1 MDNIGKPEIA
11 TRRLVTDL
19 FCNELGYQY
28 LSDWKD
34 LQKSRD
40 GAMAKAVSEP
50 TIQPA
55 NRVVCR
61 SSTLLSL

>member
-11 TRRLVTDL
+11 TQRRVIDL

-40 GAMAKAVSEP
+40 GAMAKAVSEA

-61 SSTLLSL
+61 SSTLLSM